1 MRFKCI
7 LLEHQV
13 GHLHNAFSVP
23 EKENFRRKT
32 NNAAS
37 VMSGS
42 FKNAPP
48 DAQHVLVFL
57 LLENRRTDT
66 FIHKTLKSWSLFKQ
80 KVGSLSVSN

>member
-1 MRFKCI
+1 MQSEMNLAFFFVCKWGIKMRFKCI

-57 LLENRRTDT
+57 
-66 FIHKTLKSWSLFKQ
+66 
-80 KVGSLSVSN
+80 